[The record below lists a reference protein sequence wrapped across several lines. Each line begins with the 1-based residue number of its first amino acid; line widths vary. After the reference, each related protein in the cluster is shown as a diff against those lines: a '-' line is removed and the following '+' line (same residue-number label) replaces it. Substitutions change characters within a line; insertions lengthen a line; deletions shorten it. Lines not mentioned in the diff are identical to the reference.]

1 MQIRQFITKFVRDE
15 RGVTAL
21 EYAIL
26 AGIIVAAVALGGSYL
41 SSALKTGFGS
51 LSSSIVSATA

>member
-26 AGIIVAAVALGGSYL
+26 AAVALGGSYL